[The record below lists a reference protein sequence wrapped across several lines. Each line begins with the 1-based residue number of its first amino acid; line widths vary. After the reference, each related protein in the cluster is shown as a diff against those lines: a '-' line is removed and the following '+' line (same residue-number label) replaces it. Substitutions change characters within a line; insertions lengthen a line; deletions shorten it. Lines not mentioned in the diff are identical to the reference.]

1 MSALELLLGPEATN
15 AGATDVPGF
24 GPIIGIL
31 CTIPPILV
39 GVDAFSAPASDRGG
53 SIEGEAICPLQPPT
67 TAVPP
72 GTRVPGADAPPAF
85 SFLVAAFLAWSAY
98 FSRRRRSAAAGKTR
112 ILMLGIGFGA
122 TGLALAAIV
131 YGSRTSADIV
141 LAAVLVVAVS
151 YVRLCA
157 PAACHKRRPAPL
169 TPARPGSTRP
179 TGTCRPTPPTTRA
192 ATARCRFLAL

>member
-39 GVDAFSAPASDRGG
+39 GVDAFSAPASDRG
-53 SIEGEAICPLQPPT
+53 EASRVRPSAPCSPQPRRCPRG
-67 TAVPP
+67 P
-72 GTRVPGADAPPAF
+72 GNLTDAPPAF

-131 YGSRTSADIV
+131 YGSRTSADVV

-157 PAACHKRRPAPL
+157 PAACLAPPRPAHP
-169 TPARPGSTRP
+169 RPSRVH
-179 TGTCRPTPPTTRA
+179 
-192 ATARCRFLAL
+192 